1 MCTDN
6 GSSVS
11 WPCCVTA
18 TRVTHTQ
25 LAPCSLC
32 SASLFFWS
40 SEPWP
45 QIASTCLSLVQE
57 QRRRARQFLKQ
68 NIAYLG
74 GEHLTGAELWR
85 RKGKN
90 NATGLRCKALGLLP
104 AMRHVERG
112 KNFKKSEKL
121 IQAYC
126 KTLEERQ
133 RETDSQLR
141 RQLCS
146 EGVTHTFTLSWDLF
160 QNLIPLYLNEEMN
173 CTQLCFQCSFLVPPF
188 LLSRDPSCY
197 LSKSSEWQRMRE
209 GSGKTTEGR
218 RKRDGLWLREGIGR
232 KRKSEYSLKV
242 VDPCRN

>member
-1 MCTDN
+1 MGN
-6 GSSVS
+6 ILQVLNSEGEREKIMQQVS
-11 WPCCVTA
+11 DAKP
-18 TRVTHTQ
+18 
-25 LAPCSLC
+25 LGCSL
-32 SASLFFWS
+32 
-40 SEPWP
+40 PWDTWKEGR
-45 QIASTCLSLVQE
+45 IS
-57 QRRRARQFLKQ
+57 
-68 NIAYLG
+68 
-74 GEHLTGAELWR
+74 
-85 RKGKN
+85 
-90 NATGLRCKALGLLP
+90 
-104 AMRHVERG
+104 
-112 KNFKKSEKL
+112 KKSEKL

-141 RQLCS
+141 RKLCS

>member
-90 NATGLRCKALGLLP
+90 NAMGLRWAVPCHETCG
-104 AMRHVERG
+104 RREE
-112 KNFKKSEKL
+112 FQSEKP

-126 KTLEERQ
+126 KTLEEKQ
-133 RETDSQLR
+133 SETDSQLGR
-141 RQLCS
+141 KLCS
-146 EGVTHTFTLSWDLF
+146 EGVTHTFTLSWDLL